1 MSSFFER
8 LLRHQKWQ
16 GGFDGRVNNLAT
28 WTAFKHEMLD
38 AGGDEDTIRDE
49 AAYALSS
56 LISGAIESGDL
67 QMEVMTLVGEP
78 DVGEV
83 SKYEDCADKAWI
95 DDLESVRFDVS
106 GHGYSYD
113 LDGSKH
119 YYGHGGAN
127 GRRMSF
133 SNGLAKVGNI
143 VVRFEGLM
151 YGPKGWIAEQE
162 D

>member
-8 LLRHQKWQ
+8 LLRHQEWQ

-38 AGGDEDTIRDE
+38 AGGDEDVISDE

-67 QMEVMTLVGEP
+67 QMEVMALVGEP

-83 SKYEDCADKAWI
+83 SEYENCAEKEWM
-95 DDLESVRFDVS
+95 DDLESVRFTLYGNRDS
-106 GHGYSYD
+106 HD
-113 LDGSKH
+113 LDGNKH
-119 YYGHGGAN
+119 YYWHGGAN
-127 GRRMSF
+127 GGRVYF
-133 SNGLAKVGNI
+133 KNGLAKVGKI

-151 YGPKGWIAEQE
+151 YGPKGWIAKQE
-162 D
+162 E